1 MNREDLLGLSNIAA
15 EVGIGGGNLD
25 YAMFGLKYNPFPA
38 SAVASAGSDQIDTAR
53 LGSVFSIPM
62 FPPLRSTDV
71 DTLRSFV
78 RSALALQQFT
88 GLQVVGDYGF
98 GKSHLLRF
106 LESQING
113 FDGSIR
119 GGRVRAFYIKNP
131 ATKPQELLFALTRS
145 IGQEDLRRMIWSIV
159 LNDISSKFGDNPGAF
174 SQELSQLQQQS
185 LMGPRLDKVGI
196 LFEEEVIANFQL
208 FNKHA
213 VELGINQNTLRL
225 IASRSLQEHVE
236 SPEIVDRLLLLIF
249 GDRQR
254 ALDSWLSLT
263 SSVAKGGIKTP
274 QSEHFQAILKVMK
287 LSGVSFVFL
296 IIDEFED
303 IAGVRLTTRQR
314 AEYQASMRMLIDS
327 YHSDFALC
335 LAATGAAIA
344 IMKETYNPFVD
355 RLTHRIDLLPLSA
368 DEVRAITLKYL
379 NSARQE
385 DSQEFAEDVN
395 PFGHSIQLIH
405 EYSRGNPRAVLNI
418 CHKAIERARE
428 AGQVEID
435 PAVVRHVISS

>member
-1 MNREDLLGLSNIAA
+1 MNRKDLLGLFDLAA
-15 EVGIGGGNLD
+15 EVAAGDGTLD

-62 FPPLRSTDV
+62 FPPLRSADV
-71 DTLRSFV
+71 DTLRNFV

-159 LNDISSKFGDNPGAF
+159 LNNISSEFGNNLDAF
-174 SQELSQLQQQS
+174 SQELSRLQPQS
-185 LMGPRLDKVGI
+185 LMGPHLDKVRI
-196 LFEEEVIANFQL
+196 LFEEEAIANFQL
-208 FNKHA
+208 FNERA
-213 VELGINQNTLRL
+213 VELGIHQNTLRL
-225 IASRSLQEHVE
+225 LATRSLQWHVE
-236 SPEIVDRLLLLIF
+236 SPEIVDRLLSLIF

-263 SSVAKGGIKTP
+263 SPVARGGIKTP
-274 QSEHFQAILKVMK
+274 QSEHFQGILKVMK

-335 LAATGAAIA
+335 LAATGAAIE

-355 RLTHRIDLLPLSA
+355 RLTHRIDLMPLSA
-368 DEVRAITLKYL
+368 EEVREIISRYL

-385 DSQEFAEDVN
+385 EVGEFSGDVN
-395 PFGHSIQLIH
+395 PFVQSIQLIH
-405 EYSRGNPRAVLNI
+405 ECSRGNPRVVLNI

-428 AGQVEID
+428 VGQVEID